1 MITNLVLFI
10 TALGLGL
17 ASLMFA
23 MGCGQIAGKFA
34 AGMPPTAV
42 ERKYLKINIFLIAI
56 CFPLSVVL
64 LLCIEPVGV

>member
-23 MGCGQIAGKFA
+23 MTCGQVAGKFA
-34 AGMPPTAV
+34 AGRSPTAD
-42 ERKYLKINIFLIAI
+42 ERKKLKIALALIAI

-64 LLCIEPVGV
+64 LLCIDPVGA